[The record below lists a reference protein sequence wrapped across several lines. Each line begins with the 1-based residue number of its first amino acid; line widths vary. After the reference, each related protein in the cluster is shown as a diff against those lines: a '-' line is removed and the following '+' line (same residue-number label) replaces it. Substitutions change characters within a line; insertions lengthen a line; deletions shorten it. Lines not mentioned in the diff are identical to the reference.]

1 MADAVKNIGAKEIL
15 DSRGNPTVEAV
26 VTLESGITA
35 SATVPSGS
43 STGSYEAYELRD
55 GDPTRYGGQ
64 GVLKAVRNITTTIRD
79 ALLGYEV
86 REQRA
91 IDGALIALDGTESKL
106 KLGANAILPVSLA
119 IARAAARS
127 QKIPLYRYIRS
138 LTTLPGDFRL
148 PIPLLNVINGGKHS
162 NSNLDL
168 QEFWII
174 PHRAPSFRERL
185 EQGKE
190 VFRLLGELLREQDM
204 KTDLGDEGGYAPD
217 FANHRHVFDTLMQAI
232 EKTPYGSD
240 LSLGFD
246 AGATVFYNK
255 EEDTYALSLEGE
267 YLTDELIDFYRN
279 LLGLYPII
287 AIEDPLAEDEWPAWQ
302 QLTHAFAQVDPALR
316 IIGDDL
322 FTTSP
327 TRLKRGIDMAVA
339 NGIIIKPNQVGT
351 LSETLDCVMLAK
363 KHNYTTIISHRSGET
378 NDSFIADLAVAVSA
392 EYIKSGSTARPERM
406 VKYARLLEI
415 EEELYGSKK

>member
-1 MADAVKNIGAKEIL
+1 MADAIKNIEAKEIL
-15 DSRGNPTVEAV
+15 DSRGNPTVEAT
-26 VTLESGITA
+26 VTLENGVTA
-35 SATVPSGS
+35 SAAVPSGS

-55 GDPTRYGGQ
+55 GDPTRYAGH
-64 GVLKAVRNITTTIRD
+64 GVLKAVRNVTGTIKN
-79 ALLGYEV
+79 ALLGYDV
-86 REQRA
+86 KEQRA

-119 IARAAARS
+119 VARAAARS
-127 QKIPLYRYIRS
+127 QKMPLYRYIRS
-138 LTTLPGDFRL
+138 LTSQSGDFRL

-174 PHRAPSFRERL
+174 PHRAQSFRERL

-190 VFRLLGELLREQDM
+190 VFRILGELLREQGM
-204 KTDLGDEGGYAPD
+204 KTELGDEGGYAPD

-232 EKTPYGSD
+232 EKTQYASD
-240 LSLGFD
+240 MSLGFD
-246 AGATVFYNK
+246 AGATVFYTK

-322 FTTSP
+322 FTTNT

-351 LSETLDCVMLAK
+351 LSETLECVMLAK
-363 KHNYTTIISHRSGET
+363 KHNYTTVISHRSGET
-378 NDSFIADLAVAVSA
+378 NDSFIADLAVAVNA

-406 VKYARLLEI
+406 AKYTRLLEI